1 MGGEVWGDGGDDVGF
16 PASPRAV
23 TRRLWSDADVGRQ
36 QVRDE
41 DAGAPDGGPE
51 FWDAW
56 SARVPELLGPVLD
69 GTPAAI
75 GVLDTEL
82 RYRYVNDTLARMN
95 GVPAEKHLGRTVAE
109 VVPDVEAR
117 EDVLQTDIEDG
128 IARETV
134 SSGHTRADSPLER
147 RYWHGAYHRL
157 ERDGRPVGLVGIV
170 LEISAA
176 RHEQLELER
185 ARERLALLDE
195 AATRIG
201 TTLDMDTTCQELA
214 EFLVE
219 TLADA
224 ATVEVFPEHGTSR
237 TPRGG
242 TLRLRRAAMASAPAL
257 NAVVRTLGSPGA
269 YVDYQPGS
277 SIPRCL
283 ETRRPVIDNVPD
295 DEELGLLAPGAGRV
309 AVCRAAGIHS
319 ALIVPLTARGH
330 DVGTVSMVRA
340 DGSPVFDETDA
351 VIAQDLAGRAAISLD
366 NARRYTAE
374 HNAVVQLQRALL
386 AEPGRPHPDLDVA
399 YHYRPSGR
407 GVLVGG
413 DWYETVALNG
423 GRTLLALGDVMG
435 HGLEAAVAMS
445 RYQAMLRVV
454 AARAMAPDRI
464 LRELDHLLHTT
475 DAERPA
481 TCVIAV
487 ADPAK
492 GTCTCASAG
501 HLPPVVFAPDGTSTF
516 LPVPPGP
523 PLGTGHGRYT
533 SLTVPWVPGGTLLL
547 YTDGLVERRHED
559 IDTSLAR
566 LTRIRAG
573 TAPAELLGQV
583 LARVAPDD
591 PEDDIA
597 LLAAR
602 PKRRRPA

>member
-1 MGGEVWGDGGDDVGF
+1 MWGHDGVGSGL
-16 PASPRAV
+16 PAPPGAV
-23 TRRLWSDADVGRQ
+23 TRPLWSDADVGRQ

-41 DAGAPDGGPE
+41 SEGAPDGGPE

-56 SARVPELLGPVLD
+56 SARVQELLGQILD

-75 GVLDTEL
+75 GVLDNEL
-82 RYRYVNDTLARMN
+82 RYRYVNPTLAQMN
-95 GVPAEKHLGRTVAE
+95 GVPAEKHVGRTVAE

-117 EDVLQTDIEDG
+117 EDILHAVIEDG

-157 ERDGRPVGLVGIV
+157 EHHGRPVGLVGIL
-170 LEISAA
+170 LEVSAA
-176 RHEQLELER
+176 RHEQRELER

-224 ATVEVFPEHGTSR
+224 ATVEVFPDHGTSR

-242 TLRLRRAAMASAPAL
+242 SLRLRRAAMASVPHL
-257 NAVVRTLGSPGA
+257 EAVLRPLGVPGTF
-269 YVDYQPGS
+269 VDYQPGS

-283 ETRRPVIDNVPD
+283 ATGRPVIDNVPD
-295 DEELGLLAPGAGRV
+295 DAELGRVAPGAGRV
-309 AVCRAAGIHS
+309 AAYRAAGIHS

-330 DVGTVSMVRA
+330 DVGTVSMIRA
-340 DGSPVFDETDA
+340 GDSPVFDETDA

-399 YHYRPSGR
+399 YHYRPAGR

-413 DWYETVALNG
+413 DWYETVALDG

-445 RYQAMLRVV
+445 RYQAMLRVI
-454 AARAMAPDRI
+454 AAREPTPDRI
-464 LRELDHLLHTT
+464 LLELDHLLHTT
-475 DAERPA
+475 GAERPA

-487 ADPAK
+487 ADPAR

-501 HLPPVVFAPDGTSTF
+501 HLPPVMFGPDGQAAL

-533 SLTVPWVPGGTLLL
+533 SLTVPWVPAGTLLL

-559 IDTSLAR
+559 IDASLAR
-566 LTRIRAG
+566 LTRIRASA
-573 TAPAELLGQV
+573 APADLLGQV
-583 LARVAPDD
+583 LAQVAPAD

-602 PKRRRPA
+602 PKRRRPT

>member
-1 MGGEVWGDGGDDVGF
+1 MGTTATGVG
-16 PASPRAV
+16 SPMPPHAV
-23 TRRLWSDADVGRQ
+23 PHEPWSDAGVGRQ
-36 QVRDE
+36 QVGDE
-41 DAGAPDGGPE
+41 SEGPREGGPD
-51 FWDAW
+51 FWEVW
-56 SARVPELLGPVLD
+56 SARARELLGQILD

-82 RYRYVNDTLARMN
+82 RYRYVNPTLARMN
-95 GVPAEKHLGRTVAE
+95 GVPAEEHLGRTVAE
-109 VVPDVEAR
+109 VVPGVEAR
-117 EDVLQTDIEDG
+117 EDVLRAVIGDG
-128 IARETV
+128 IPRETV
-134 SSGHTRADSPLER
+134 SSGHTQADSPLES

-157 ERDGRPVGLVGIV
+157 EHDGQAVGIV
-170 LEISAA
+170 GILLEISAA
-176 RHEQLELER
+176 RQEHLELER

-214 EFLVE
+214 EFLVAK
-219 TLADA
+219 LADA
-224 ATVEVFPEHGTSR
+224 ATVEVFPDRGTTR
-237 TPRGG
+237 MPRDGSV
-242 TLRLRRAAMASAPAL
+242 RLRRAAMASVPELDAAL
-257 NAVVRTLGSPGA
+257 RPLGRPGA

-283 ETRRPVIDNVPD
+283 ATGQPVIDNVPG
-295 DEELGLLAPGAGRV
+295 DEELGRVAPEAGRV
-309 AVCRAAGIHS
+309 AAYRAAGIHS

-340 DGSPVFDETDA
+340 GSSPVFGETDA

-399 YHYRPSGR
+399 HRYRPAGR

-413 DWYETVALNG
+413 DWFETVPLAD

-435 HGLEAAVAMS
+435 HGLDAAVAMS

-454 AARAMAPDRI
+454 AAREPGPDRI
-464 LRELDHLLHTT
+464 LLELDRLLHASN
-475 DAERPA
+475 AERPA

-487 ADPAK
+487 ADPRR
-492 GTCTCASAG
+492 GTWTCASAG
-501 HLPPVVFAPDGTSTF
+501 HLPPVLFAPQGQAVL

-523 PLGTGHGRYT
+523 PLGTGHGHYVSFT
-533 SLTVPWVPGGTLLL
+533 GPYGPGHTLLL

-559 IDTSLAR
+559 IDTSLHR
-566 LTRIRAG
+566 LTRVRTAG
-573 TAPAELLGQV
+573 PTAPEHLLDQV
-583 LARVAPDD
+583 LAEVAPDD

-597 LLAAR
+597 LVAAR
-602 PKRRRPA
+602 PKRGCPT

>member
-1 MGGEVWGDGGDDVGF
+1 MWRYGGDGGGF
-16 PASPRAV
+16 LAFPGAV
-23 TRRLWSDADVGRQ
+23 TRWLWCDADVGQ
-36 QVRDE
+36 QVRHE
-41 DAGAPDGGPE
+41 GEGAGKSGPA

-56 SARVPELLGPVLD
+56 SAQVHELLGQILD
-69 GTPAAI
+69 GTPAAV

-82 RYRYVNDTLARMN
+82 RYRYVNPTLARMN
-95 GVPAEKHLGRTVAE
+95 GVPADKHLGRTVAE
-109 VVPDVEAR
+109 IVPDVEAR
-117 EDVLQTDIEDG
+117 EDVLHTVIADG

-157 ERDGRPVGLVGIV
+157 EQDGRAVGIV
-170 LEISAA
+170 GILLEISAA
-176 RHEQLELER
+176 RHEQRELER

-219 TLADA
+219 MLADA

-237 TPRGG
+237 VPRDGS
-242 TLRLRRAAMASAPAL
+242 LRLRRAAMASVPEL
-257 NAVVRTLGSPGA
+257 EAVLRPLGVPGT

-283 ETRRPVIDNVPD
+283 QTRQPVIDNVPD
-295 DEELGLLAPGAGRV
+295 DEELGRVAPGAGRV
-309 AVCRAAGIHS
+309 AAYRAAGIHS

-340 DGSPVFDETDA
+340 GTSPLFDEADA

-399 YHYRPSGR
+399 YHYRPAGR

-413 DWYETVALNG
+413 DWFETVALDR
-423 GRTLLALGDVMG
+423 GRTLLAVGDVMG
-435 HGLEAAVAMS
+435 HGIQAAAAMS
-445 RYQAMLRVV
+445 RYQAMLRIV
-454 AARAMAPDRI
+454 AAREPGPDRI
-464 LRELDHLLHTT
+464 LVELDHLLHTT
-475 DAERPA
+475 GAERPA

-487 ADPAK
+487 ADPAE

-501 HLPPVVFAPDGTSTF
+501 HLPPVMFGPDGQSAF
-516 LPVPPGP
+516 LPVAPGP

-533 SLTVPWVPGGTLLL
+533 SLTVPWERDATLLL

-559 IDTSLAR
+559 IDASLAR
-566 LTRIRAG
+566 LTRIHAG
-573 TAPAELLGQV
+573 TAPADLIGQV
-583 LARVAPDD
+583 LAQVAPDD

-602 PKRRRPA
+602 PTRQRSA

>member
-1 MGGEVWGDGGDDVGF
+1 M
-16 PASPRAV
+16 
-23 TRRLWSDADVGRQ
+23 GRQ
-36 QVRDE
+36 QVRNE
-41 DAGAPDGGPE
+41 GEGAWEGGPE

-56 SARVPELLGPVLD
+56 SAQAQELLGQIFD

-82 RYRYVNDTLARMN
+82 RYRYVNETLARMN

-117 EDVLQTDIEDG
+117 EDVLHTVIADG

-134 SSGHTRADSPLER
+134 SSGHTRADSPLAR

-157 ERDGRPVGLVGIV
+157 ERGGRPVGLVGIV

-176 RHEQLELER
+176 RQEQLELER

-224 ATVEVFPEHGTSR
+224 ATVEVFPDHGTSR
-237 TPRGG
+237 LPRDG
-242 TLRLRRAAMASAPAL
+242 TLRLRRAAMASVPE
-257 NAVVRTLGSPGA
+257 LGVLLRPLGRPGE

-283 ETRRPVIDNVPD
+283 ATGRPVIDNVPD
-295 DEELGLLAPGAGRV
+295 DQELGRVAPDAGRV
-309 AVCRAAGIHS
+309 AAYRAAGIHS

-330 DVGTVSMVRA
+330 DVGTVSMIRA
-340 DGSPVFDETDA
+340 GESPVFDETDA
-351 VIAQDLAGRAAISLD
+351 VIAQDLAGRAAIGLD

-374 HNAVVQLQRALL
+374 HDAVVQLQRALL
-386 AEPGRPHPDLDVA
+386 AEPGLPHPDVDVA
-399 YHYRPSGR
+399 YRYRPAGR

-413 DWYETVALNG
+413 DWFETVALDD

-435 HGLEAAVAMS
+435 HGLDAAVAMS
-445 RYQAMLRVV
+445 RYQAMLRVIAV
-454 AARAMAPDRI
+454 REPSPDRI
-464 LRELDHLLHTT
+464 LLELDQLLHTT
-475 DAERPA
+475 GAERPA
-481 TCVIAV
+481 TCVIAI
-487 ADPAK
+487 ADPRR
-492 GTCTCASAG
+492 GICTYASAG
-501 HLPPVVFAPDGTSTF
+501 HLPPVVFGPDGRAEL

-523 PLGTGHGRYT
+523 PLGTGLSRYVSCT
-533 SLTVPWVPGGTLLL
+533 GPCAPGHTLLL

-559 IDTSLAR
+559 IDVSLRR
-566 LTRIRAG
+566 LTRIRV
-573 TAPAELLGQV
+573 TADPEELLDLV
-583 LARVAPDD
+583 LAEVAADD

-597 LLAAR
+597 LVAAR
-602 PKRRRPA
+602 PKRRRWV